1 MTTLSQATALEV
13 LRCGVN
19 AFLTGEP
26 GSGKTYTTR
35 QYLRWLRERRVPCA
49 VTASTGIA
57 ATHLGGLTVHAWC
70 GVGVRRA
77 VDQDLLQRLQKFPQV
92 VRRVTEAKVL
102 VIDEVSM
109 LSAETLDAV
118 DQCCRGLRG
127 DPRPFGGMQA
137 VFVGDFFQL
146 PPVRGEDESSLPPD
160 AVDDFAFRAAAWRE
174 AKPVV
179 CYLGEQHR
187 QEDPLHLGMLDA
199 LRRRAVT
206 EETRALLAARCGV
219 EARPGAVRLY
229 AHNADV
235 DRINAD
241 ALDRLSGETRS
252 YAMTAKGAKG
262 VVQALARGCT
272 SPETLALK
280 RGAKV
285 VFTRNDPQGRWVNGT
300 LGVVL
305 GYDPETEYP
314 LVRDARGEV
323 LLAEPASWSYEEDG
337 KVIAEIKQVPLRL
350 AWALTVHK
358 SQGMSLDAA
367 HIDLSRAFAWG
378 QGYVA
383 LSRVRTLDGMTL
395 EGFNARALEVHP
407 GVASQD
413 AVFRERCGALLTR
426 FTALPREEVTRRQV
440 DFVVASGGV
449 LPRARKTRS
458 EAPKEKGGRKKKRRD
473 PESAKEARW
482 AQTVA
487 QLREGRSVEEVARV
501 RSRTPE
507 TILSHLEAA
516 AQTGA
521 LHRADLAHLQAAN
534 AEAVAAVRTCLLV
547 DRAMK
552 VGALHERLGA
562 RFSHNQLRL
571 ARLLALHGEA

>member
-1 MTTLSQATALEV
+1 MLSQATALDV

-26 GSGKTYTTR
+26 GSGKTFTTR
-35 QYLRWLRERRVPCA
+35 QYLRWLRERRVPYA

-70 GVGVRRA
+70 GVGVRRV
-77 VDQDLLQRLQKFPQV
+77 VDEALLERIREIPPVL
-92 VRRVTEAKVL
+92 RRVTDAKVL

-118 DQCCRGLRG
+118 DQCCRGLRD
-127 DPRPFGGMQA
+127 DPRPFGGLQV

-146 PPVRGEDESSLPPD
+146 PPVRRDDDDLALPPD

-187 QEDPLHLGMLDA
+187 QEDPRHLAMLDA
-199 LRRRAVT
+199 IRRRAVT
-206 EETRALLAARCGV
+206 DETRAVIAGRCGV
-219 EARPGAVRLY
+219 DARPGAVRLY
-229 AHNADV
+229 SHNADV

-241 ALDRLSGETRS
+241 ALAQLPGETRAF
-252 YAMTAKGAKG
+252 AMSTKGAKG
-262 VVQALARGCT
+262 VVQALVRGCT
-272 SPETLALK
+272 SPESLELK

-300 LGVVL
+300 LGVVA
-305 GYDPETEYP
+305 GYDVETGFP
-314 LVRDARGEV
+314 LVRDARGET

-337 KVIAEIKQVPLRL
+337 KVVAEIQQVPLRL

-383 LSRVRTLDGMTL
+383 LSRVRTLEGMTL

-407 GVASQD
+407 GVVAQD
-413 AVFRERCGALLTR
+413 ARFRDRCAALRDRFGALS
-426 FTALPREEVTRRQV
+426 REDVTRRQV
-440 DFVVASGGV
+440 DFVIASGGT
-449 LPRARKTRS
+449 LPRSRKA
-458 EAPKEKGGRKKKRRD
+458 APKEAKPAKRERRPPEDRKER
-473 PESAKEARW
+473 RW

-487 QLREGRSVEEVARV
+487 MLREGRTVEEVAAARA
-501 RSRTPE
+501 RTVD
-507 TILSHLEAA
+507 TVLGHLEGAA
-516 AQTGA
+516 REGQLARG
-521 LHRADLAHLQAAN
+521 DLAHLRAAH
-534 AEAVAAVRTCLLV
+534 ADAVVAVRTCLRV
-547 DRAMK
+547 DASMGLK
-552 VGALHERLGA
+552 ALHERLGA
-562 RFSHNQLRL
+562 RFSHAVLRL
-571 ARLLALHGEA
+571 ARVLAAHTEP